1 MIAPHPARTGY
12 VVKRYPRFSETFI
25 VNEILA
31 HEEAGR
37 QIDIFALRRVE
48 ESHFQD
54 ILSRVRAGVTRVPD
68 RFHGPDEL
76 WRLMQAGRGI
86 LPGLP
91 DLPARFPEARGEEVA
106 QALVVALAVAEHGID
121 HLHAHFGTIAA
132 TVTRIAAW
140 LAGVSW
146 SVTLHAKDIYCL
158 YEENQHLDLKLRDAS
173 AVVTVSDYNVA
184 HLART
189 WPGTQAVRI
198 HNGIDLDR
206 FRWQPPAPG
215 AEEIL
220 AVGRLVEKKG
230 FHILIEALRILAAEG
245 RRPRCRIVGAGEEE
259 ADLRA
264 QIAAGGLQDVTLSGP
279 MPQEAIKA
287 AMRGAAAL
295 ACPCVVGE
303 DGNRDGMPTVLLE
316 AMALGLPCIGSDVT
330 GIPELIRDGETGLI
344 APEGD
349 APALARAI
357 ARLLDQP
364 ALRQQLSGAARAVI
378 ERDYDIRRNVP
389 HLGALFD
396 RSAAAA
402 RRSERGAA

>member
-1 MIAPHPARTGY
+1 MTVPHPARVGY

-31 HEEAGR
+31 HEETGR
-37 QIDIFALRRVE
+37 QIDIFALRGVE
-48 ESHFQD
+48 ETHFQD
-54 ILSRVRAGVTRVPD
+54 ILARVRAGVTRVSD
-68 RFHGPDEL
+68 RFRGPDEL
-76 WRLMQAGRGI
+76 WQLMLAGHKV

-91 DLPARFPEARGEEVA
+91 GALSRFPEARGQDIA
-106 QALVVALAVAEHGID
+106 QALIVALAARERGID

-132 TVTRIAAW
+132 TVTRIAAA
-140 LAGVSW
+140 LADIGW

-158 YEENQHLDLKLRDAS
+158 YEENQHLGLKLRDAS

-198 HNGIDLDR
+198 YNGIDLDR

-215 AEEIL
+215 ADEIL

-245 RRPRCRIVGAGEEE
+245 RPIRCRIVGAGEEE

-264 QIAAGGLQDVTLSGP
+264 QIAACGLHGVTLSGP

-295 ACPCVVGE
+295 GCPCVVGE

-330 GIPELIRDGETGLI
+330 GIPELIGDGETGLI

-357 ARLLDQP
+357 ARLLDDP
-364 ALRQQLSGAARAVI
+364 ALRLRLSTAARRVI

-389 HLGALFD
+389 RLGAIFD
-396 RSAAAA
+396 ACAA
-402 RRSERGAA
+402 RSVQRGAA

>member
-1 MIAPHPARTGY
+1 MIAPRTARIGY

-31 HEEAGR
+31 HEETGR
-37 QIDIFALRRVE
+37 QIDIFALRAVE

-54 ILSRVRAGVTRVPD
+54 ILARVRAAVTRVPD
-68 RFHGPDEL
+68 RFRGPDDL
-76 WRLMQAGRGI
+76 WQLLLAAQGM
-86 LPGLP
+86 PGLP
-91 DLPARFPEARGEEVA
+91 EIVARFPEARGQDIA
-106 QALVVALAVAEHGID
+106 QALAIAIAVRERGID

-132 TVTRIAAW
+132 TITRIAAA

-146 SVTLHAKDIYCL
+146 SVTLHAKDIYCH
-158 YEENQHLDLKLRDAS
+158 YDENQHLGLKLRDAS

-206 FRWQPPAPG
+206 FRWQPTTA
-215 AEEIL
+215 AADEIL

-230 FHILIEALRILAAEG
+230 FHILIEALRILASEG
-245 RRPRCRIVGAGEEE
+245 HAVRCRIVGAGEDE

-264 QIAAGGLQDVTLSGP
+264 QIANCGLQGVTLSGP
-279 MPQEAIKA
+279 MPQEAIKTAMSGA
-287 AMRGAAAL
+287 AML

-330 GIPELIRDGETGLI
+330 GIPELIEDGKTGLI

-357 ARLLDQP
+357 ARLLDDP
-364 ALRQQLSGAARAVI
+364 ALRHRLSTAARQVI

-389 HLGALFD
+389 RLAAIFD
-396 RSAAAA
+396 ACAAQ
-402 RRSERGAA
+402 ETKRGAA